1 MFTLIAIGTGA
12 AYGYS
17 VIGVLYPDI
26 FPGGFRDAEGRVS
39 IYLEAAHPH
48 DIITMLDQDGIA
60 LRGGHHCAQPTMIR
74 FGVPATA
81 RASMAF
87 YNKFSEI
94 DALAE
99 SLRKV
104 IKLFS

>member
-1 MFTLIAIGTGA
+1 
-12 AYGYS
+12 
-17 VIGVLYPDI
+17 
-26 FPGGFRDAEGRVS
+26 
-39 IYLEAAHPH
+39 
-48 DIITMLDQDGIA
+48 MLDQDGIA

-99 SLRKV
+99 SLRKI
-104 IKLFS
+104 IKFFS